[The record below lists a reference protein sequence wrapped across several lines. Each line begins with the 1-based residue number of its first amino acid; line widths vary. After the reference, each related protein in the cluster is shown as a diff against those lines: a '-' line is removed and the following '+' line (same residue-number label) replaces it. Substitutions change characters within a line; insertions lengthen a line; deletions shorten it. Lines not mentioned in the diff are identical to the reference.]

1 MPRPIRYQQ
10 RYQLAPAR
18 LFATL
23 VDREYLEAKLASIGG
38 RNATVLDLASSGGTD
53 PDTAKFTLRQGVG
66 REDLPAPVQKVLR
79 GDLIIERTEIWRPA
93 GPDRYE
99 GSISARVKDAPGT
112 IRGTLRLLGSSAED
126 APDAEFGVNGEVKVD
141 IPLVGGKI
149 EEAIA
154 EQVVRLLQREGLFTQ
169 EWLAR

>member
-10 RYQLAPAR
+10 RYELSPAR

-23 VDREYLEAKLASIGG
+23 VDREFLEAKLASIGG
-38 RNATVLDLASSGGTD
+38 QNAVVLDLATTLGTD
-53 PDTAKFTLRQGVG
+53 ADSAKCTLRQGVG
-66 REDLPAPVQKVLR
+66 RQDLPTPVQKVLR
-79 GDLIIERTEIWRPA
+79 GDLIIERTETWRA
-93 GPDRYE
+93 TGPDRYD
-99 GSISARVKDAPGT
+99 GTIAARVKDAPGT
-112 IRGTLRLLGSSAED
+112 IRGTLRVFGNP
-126 APDAEFGVNGEVKVD
+126 APDAPSAEFSVNGEVKVD

-154 EQVVRLLQREGLFTQ
+154 EQVVRLLRREGRFAL